1 MNTFYSNL
9 DWYTTRVEKVN
20 ERSQLALFEEWR
32 LPEKETI
39 FVSFVRS
46 PFGVMMAVKKVT
58 NGKH

>member
-9 DWYTTRVEKVN
+9 DWYTNRVDKVN

-46 PFGVMMAVKKVT
+46 PIGVMMAVKKVT
-58 NGKH
+58 NGKY